1 MLLNFTLGQI
11 LNLILALI
19 ASEWLRD
26 ITCGVLSLR
35 QGLFCL
41 LVKDFYGTRYQSG
54 FPFLNQCG
62 EGCHGLRIP

>member
-19 ASEWLRD
+19 ASEWLRV

-41 LVKDFYGTRYQSG
+41 LVKDFYGTRY
-54 FPFLNQCG
+54 
-62 EGCHGLRIP
+62 HKVAR